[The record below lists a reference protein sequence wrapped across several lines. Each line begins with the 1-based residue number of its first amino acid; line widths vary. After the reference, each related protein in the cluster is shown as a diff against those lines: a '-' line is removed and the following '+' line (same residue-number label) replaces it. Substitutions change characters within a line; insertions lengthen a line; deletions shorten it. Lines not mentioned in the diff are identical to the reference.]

1 MSKRKLDEHG
11 NWRSKAVTFN
21 MSPEEDELFERM
33 VHISGLCKRDF
44 IAARLLNRDVMV
56 QGNPKVYPK
65 VYKAL
70 KDEMAAI
77 RSELERIAA
86 GGNVSPYL
94 LDLIRFMTEVINGMK
109 EKSV

>member
-1 MSKRKLDEHG
+1 MSKRKLDEYG

-33 VHISGLCKRDF
+33 VHISGLCKRDY
-44 IAARLLNRDVMV
+44 IARRLLNRDVIV
-56 QGNPKVYPK
+56 QGNPK

-77 RSELERIAA
+77 RSELERIVA
-86 GGNVSPYL
+86 GGEINPYL
-94 LDLIRFMTEVINGMK
+94 LDLIHFMSAVMDGMK
-109 EKSV
+109 EDSDWK

>member
-1 MSKRKLDEHG
+1 MSKRKLDEYG

-44 IAARLLNRDVMV
+44 IANRLLNRDIVV
-56 QGNPKVYPK
+56 QGNPK

-77 RSELERIAA
+77 KSELERIAA
-86 GGNVSPYL
+86 GDLISPYL
-94 LDLIRFMTEVINGMK
+94 IDLIRFMTEVMDGMK
-109 EKSV
+109 EDNEWT

>member
-1 MSKRKLDEHG
+1 MSKRKLDEYG

-44 IAARLLNRDVMV
+44 IANRLLNRDIVV
-56 QGNPKVYPK
+56 QGNPK

-70 KDEMAAI
+70 KDEMEAI
-77 RSELERIAA
+77 RSELARIAA
-86 GGNVSPYL
+86 GEDVSPYL
-94 LDLIRFMTEVINGMK
+94 IDLIRFMTEVMSGMK
-109 EKSV
+109 EESEWH

>member
-1 MSKRKLDEHG
+1 MSKRKLDEYG

-44 IAARLLNRDVMV
+44 IANRLLNRDIVV
-56 QGNPKVYPK
+56 QGNPK

-70 KDEMAAI
+70 KDEMEAM
-77 RSELERIAA
+77 RSELGRIAA
-86 GGNVSPYL
+86 GKDVSPYL
-94 LDLIRFMTEVINGMK
+94 LDLIRFMTEVMSGMK
-109 EKSV
+109 EESEWH

>member
-1 MSKRKLDEHG
+1 MSKRKLDEYG

-44 IAARLLNRDVMV
+44 IADRLLNRDIVV
-56 QGNPKVYPK
+56 QGNPK

-70 KDEMAAI
+70 KDEMMAI
-77 RSELERIAA
+77 RSELERIET
-86 GGNVSPYL
+86 GGDVSPYL
-94 LDLIRFMTEVINGMK
+94 LDLIRFMTEVMSGMK
-109 EKSV
+109 EETEWH

>member
-44 IAARLLNRDVMV
+44 MV
-56 QGNPKVYPK
+56 QGNPK

-94 LDLIRFMTEVINGMK
+94 LDLIRFMTEVMNGMK

>member
-1 MSKRKLDEHG
+1 MSKRKLDEYG

-33 VHISGLCKRDF
+33 VHISGLCKRDV
-44 IAARLLNRDVMV
+44 IAKRILNQDVVV
-56 QGNPKVYPK
+56 QGNPK

-77 RSELERIAA
+77 VSELKRIAS
-86 GGNVSPYL
+86 GDDISPYL
-94 LDLIRFMTEVINGMK
+94 LDLIRFMTNVMEGMK
-109 EKSV
+109 EESEWK

>member
-11 NWRSKAVTFN
+11 NWRSKAV
-21 MSPEEDELFERM
+21 
-33 VHISGLCKRDF
+33 
-44 IAARLLNRDVMV
+44 NRDVMV
-56 QGNPKVYPK
+56 QGNPK

-94 LDLIRFMTEVINGMK
+94 LDLIRFMTEVMNEMK

>member
-44 IAARLLNRDVMV
+44 IANRLLNRDVVV
-56 QGNPKVYPK
+56 QGNPK

-77 RSELERIAA
+77 KEELERIAA
-86 GGNVSPYL
+86 GGTVSPYL
-94 LDLIRFMTEVINGMK
+94 LDLIRFMTEVMNGMK
-109 EKSV
+109 EDSVWH

>member
-1 MSKRKLDEHG
+1 MSKRKLDEYG

-44 IAARLLNRDVMV
+44 IANRLLNREIVV
-56 QGNPKVYPK
+56 QGNPK

-70 KDEMAAI
+70 KDEMEAI
-77 RSELERIAA
+77 KSELERIEA
-86 GGNVSPYL
+86 GAGVNPYL
-94 LDLIRFMTEVINGMK
+94 LDLIRFMTDVMDGMK
-109 EKSV
+109 EDSEWH

>member
-1 MSKRKLDEHG
+1 MSKRKLDEYG

-44 IAARLLNRDVMV
+44 IANRLLNRDIVV
-56 QGNPKVYPK
+56 QGNPK

-70 KDEMAAI
+70 KDEMEAM
-77 RSELERIAA
+77 RSELWRIAA
-86 GGNVSPYL
+86 GKDVSPYL
-94 LDLIRFMTEVINGMK
+94 LDLIRFMTEVMSGMK
-109 EKSV
+109 EESEWH

>member
-1 MSKRKLDEHG
+1 MSKRKLDDYG

-33 VHISGLCKRDF
+33 VHVSGLCKRDF
-44 IAARLLNRDVMV
+44 IANRLMNRDVVV
-56 QGNPKVYPK
+56 QGNPK

-70 KDEMAAI
+70 KDEMKAI

-86 GGNVSPYL
+86 GGEVSPYL
-94 LDLIRFMTEVINGMK
+94 LDLIRFIADVMNGMK
-109 EKSV
+109 EDSEWT

>member
-1 MSKRKLDEHG
+1 MSKRKLDEYG

-33 VHISGLCKRDF
+33 VHVSGLCKRDF
-44 IAARLLNRDVMV
+44 IANRLLNRGVVV
-56 QGNPKVYPK
+56 QGNPK

-77 RSELERIAA
+77 KSELERVTA
-86 GGNVSPYL
+86 GGEVSPYL
-94 LDLIRFMTEVINGMK
+94 LDLIRFIADVMNGMK
-109 EKSV
+109 EDSEWT

>member
-1 MSKRKLDEHG
+1 MSKKKLDEYG

-44 IAARLLNRDVMV
+44 IANRLLNREIVV
-56 QGNPKVYPK
+56 QGNPK

-70 KDEMAAI
+70 KDEMRLI
-77 RSELERIAA
+77 KSELERIEA
-86 GGNVSPYL
+86 GAGVNPYL
-94 LDLIRFMTEVINGMK
+94 LDLIRYMADVMDGMK
-109 EKSV
+109 EENEWH

>member
-44 IAARLLNRDVMV
+44 IAAIIDYVNDQWAERQEEIVAETEKSLRAQIVAICVGYVCFLIESPTYRSILM
-56 QGNPKVYPK
+56 
-65 VYKAL
+65 L
-70 KDEMAAI
+70 KDEEFDN
-77 RSELERIAA
+77 R
-86 GGNVSPYL
+86 YH
-94 LDLIRFMTEVINGMK
+94 K
-109 EKSV
+109 